1 MKKVATIT
9 HDFHVSAISRY
20 LPERSNPDV
29 PVFFFAYWISITNKG
44 KIQAQLINR
53 HWKITDADGRMNEV
67 NGKGVIGEQPSFQP
81 GQHFQYNSFCP
92 LTTKFGFMTGYYDMI
107 REDNVQF
114 KIDIPEFCLST
125 PNSAN

>member
-1 MKKVATIT
+1 MAMTFDFKVTAE
-9 HDFHVSAISRY
+9 SRHI
-20 LPERSNPDV
+20 PEHSNPNI
-29 PVFFFAYWISITNKG
+29 PTFFFAYWISITNLSEKP
-44 KIQAQLINR
+44 AQLLNR
-53 HWKITDADGRMNEV
+53 FWQITDANGRMNEV
-67 NGKGVIGEQPSFQP
+67 NGKGVIGKQPYLKP
-81 GQHFQYNSFCP
+81 GQNFKYNSFCP